1 MYKQKILTALRLV
14 MGFIFLWAFFDKTFG
29 LGFAT
34 EASNAWI
41 RGGSPTTGFLANAVR
56 GPFVDFF
63 HSLAGVPAVDWLF
76 MLGLLGVGLTLVFN
90 RFVRTGALAGALMML
105 LMYLALLFPENN
117 PIIDEHIVYILVLL
131 FFAAHREY

>member
-29 LGFAT
+29 LDFAT
-34 EASNAWI
+34 LAENAWI

-56 GPFVDFF
+56 GPFVEFF

-76 MLGLLGVGLTLVFN
+76 MMGLLGVGLALVFN
-90 RFVRTGALAGALMML
+90 RFVKTGALAGSLMML
-105 LMYLALLFPENN
+105 LMYFALLFPENN

-131 FFAAHREY
+131 LIASHRDY